1 MTENQKMI
9 VAGLRKTGMGYGTI
23 AKKVGISVNT
33 VKSFCH
39 RRAQNPG
46 RKEKKFCSDKCRNK
60 WWNARLDLVNR
71 KAFREIVCVGCGRTF
86 TVYGQVKRKYCS
98 HQCYIEARFGR
109 DDNEQEAASR

>member
-1 MTENQKMI
+1 M
-9 VAGLRKTGMGYGTI
+9 
-23 AKKVGISVNT
+23 NT

-39 RRAQNPG
+39 RRAAKPKCEEPDSKTHRCLCCGVPVAQNPG

-60 WWNARLDLVNR
+60 WWTARLDLVNR